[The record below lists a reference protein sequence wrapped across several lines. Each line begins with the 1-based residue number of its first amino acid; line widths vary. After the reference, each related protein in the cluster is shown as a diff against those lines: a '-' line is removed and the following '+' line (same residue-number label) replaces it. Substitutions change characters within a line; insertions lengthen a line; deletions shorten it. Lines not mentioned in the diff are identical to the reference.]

1 MPNQANGPE
10 PRGWVSRIIPI
21 LLFSDNWLSRIGI
34 VLVTSATVFWL
45 WMLGQG
51 GTGAGYAG
59 ILQFVLLP
67 VAFFVGLALIPAG
80 VALDRRQRP
89 KDAPGVAFSWKS
101 EAAKK
106 LLLFV
111 GSVTIINVILGGAF
125 SYQAV
130 HYMEGNEFC
139 GTACH
144 SVMSPEFTAYK
155 NTAPHSHVECVAC
168 HVGPGATNFVQ
179 AKLNGTRQ
187 LWMITTGKYARPI
200 PEPVDRMHDTKEICG
215 TCHSTSIDSPDKL
228 RVVSKFS
235 DDNQL
240 TKTVLMMKI
249 GGANSGK
256 GIHGAHLGGGVNIRY
271 ASTADRS
278 SFAWVSRTRAGTT
291 DEYFAPGKN
300 KDSLSGLVQKEM
312 SCLDCHNRPSHR
324 FELPD
329 RAVDRAMLDGSIPTS
344 LAAIKKNAVDL
355 LKKEY
360 SQPEAEI
367 TAALQSQYGRQKT
380 EATAAA
386 QTLAAIYV
394 RNVFP
399 QMKITWG
406 TYPNHLGHTDSP
418 GCFRCHGSDLAG
430 ANGKQ
435 IAQDCGSC
443 HQMLA
448 VDEASPKILED
459 LGAAQ

>member
-10 PRGWVSRIIPI
+10 QRGWVSRIIPI

-155 NTAPHSHVECVAC
+155 NTASHSHVECVAC

-179 AKLNGTRQ
+179 ANLNGTRQ

-256 GIHGAHLGGGVNIRY
+256 GIHGAHVGGGVNIRY
-271 ASTADRS
+271 ASTAPRRILLGALGAHD
-278 SFAWVSRTRAGTT
+278 A
-291 DEYFAPGKN
+291 
-300 KDSLSGLVQKEM
+300 SG
-312 SCLDCHNRPSHR
+312 
-324 FELPD
+324 
-329 RAVDRAMLDGSIPTS
+329 A
-344 LAAIKKNAVDL
+344 
-355 LKKEY
+355 
-360 SQPEAEI
+360 
-367 TAALQSQYGRQKT
+367 AALLLVRAQHGVGAHAVRVVVEPYLRLRDVRRHLADDARHVLVEDVRLDTGMREPIDQQIGLDAMCRNEDPLHRRPRPLGRS
-380 EATAAA
+380 ERSAAS
-386 QTLAAIYV
+386 TC
-394 RNVFP
+394 R
-399 QMKITWG
+399 
-406 TYPNHLGHTDSP
+406 P
-418 GCFRCHGSDLAG
+418 GRRFA
-430 ANGKQ
+430 
-435 IAQDCGSC
+435 
-443 HQMLA
+443 
-448 VDEASPKILED
+448 
-459 LGAAQ
+459 